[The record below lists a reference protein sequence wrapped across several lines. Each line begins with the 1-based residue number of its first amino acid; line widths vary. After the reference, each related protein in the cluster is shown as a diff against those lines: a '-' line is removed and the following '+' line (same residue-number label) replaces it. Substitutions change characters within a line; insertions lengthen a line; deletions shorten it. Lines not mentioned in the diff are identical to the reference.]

1 MIPRRSG
8 PPCRYNR
15 YLRRSA
21 LTCGC
26 STRYPCMEKP
36 NLKACYAGNIAMIIS
51 VTVSV
56 IRSVRVKTTSA
67 MPLRRPKHG
76 SLQSAWKDGIPER
89 SIDRPF
95 RRNSRQAFVDS
106 SSQSDPWRV
115 ATPSAPPFPGWPSQ
129 SSSLRSQCTRCR
141 IYLSVRPSIY
151 DDGDC
156 DVITFFL

>member
-106 SSQSDPWRV
+106 SQSDPWRV
-115 ATPSAPPFPGWPSQ
+115 ASGDPLCPSFPWLAQ
-129 SSSLRSQCTRCR
+129 SVILPQVTVHSLPHLSLRP
-141 IYLSVRPSIY
+141 SVRPSIH
-151 DDGDC
+151 
-156 DVITFFL
+156 L

>member
-1 MIPRRSG
+1 MST
-8 PPCRYNR
+8 
-15 YLRRSA
+15 

-115 ATPSAPPFPGWPSQ
+115 EWRPPLPLLSLAGPVSHPPSGDSALAAASISP
-129 SSSLRSQCTRCR
+129 
-141 IYLSVRPSIY
+141 SVRPSIRPSMTTAI
-151 DDGDC
+151 
-156 DVITFFL
+156 VM